1 MKRTLACL
9 LALTLSAAAAAAQD
23 TTKLEAE
30 AKKAFDSGRFKDAA
44 EKYAAAAEAPNQTA
58 NHGGDL
64 HLQSAWAYFIA
75 GNPSS
80 AREQLKSALVARPD
94 LQVVPDFYSPDFANL
109 AATVRSEV
117 VGSRVPPVDIEELKR
132 SARAK
137 LADGKAEDAVYDL
150 KRVATSTDPEVFRIL
165 ADAQDRLGHGAE
177 ADAARRR
184 ASDLEK
190 GLVSSTP
197 IGASFDATGAT
208 PMAAAPSAV
217 GPLLESAERSLASGD
232 FRAAASYA
240 RQASDADPKNAEAHR
255 MWGDAALLG
264 GQDGE
269 AEREFTAAVV
279 LDSGNGKAELGLAR
293 VSEQQKKFNTAASH
307 YRRALELNPS
317 SVAAARGL
325 GRSMSA
331 LNDKSAA
338 RIAFGRAIEID
349 PTAADAHNDFGV
361 FLFRSDE
368 PDRAVEELMEAVRL
382 DPARAVYH
390 ENLGR
395 AFRKKGMLKE
405 AERELSEATRL
416 APNETAAWTA
426 LAQVRAELKKTDEA
440 AVAYGMALNLD
451 PLSEEAATGL
461 SAVLSG
467 AGRLPEAETA
477 LTKAIENNAKSPA
490 LWNNLGVIRTQ
501 HGDYAGALV
510 AFGKALALDSS
521 FEAAKANQ
529 ARTAELAAMEK
540 AAS

>member
-9 LALTLSAAAAAAQD
+9 LALTLSTAAAAAQD
-23 TTKLEAE
+23 TAKLEAD

-75 GNPSS
+75 GNSNS

-109 AATVRSEV
+109 AATVKSEV
-117 VGSRVPPVDIEELKR
+117 VGSRVPPIDIEELKR

-208 PMAAAPSAV
+208 PMASAPSAV

-255 MWGDAALLG
+255 MPSRRRTAPVRVARSSAGDRARIRPRASTIPEIPVMAARTRSRSFSTARRTAPAKCCSCAPARPY
-264 GQDGE
+264 QE
-269 AEREFTAAVV
+269 SFEIVASRFAPAAVC
-279 LDSGNGKAELGLAR
+279 SRE
-293 VSEQQKKFNTAASH
+293 SE
-307 YRRALELNPS
+307 
-317 SVAAARGL
+317 G
-325 GRSMSA
+325 
-331 LNDKSAA
+331 
-338 RIAFGRAIEID
+338 
-349 PTAADAHNDFGV
+349 
-361 FLFRSDE
+361 
-368 PDRAVEELMEAVRL
+368 
-382 DPARAVYH
+382 
-390 ENLGR
+390 
-395 AFRKKGMLKE
+395 
-405 AERELSEATRL
+405 
-416 APNETAAWTA
+416 
-426 LAQVRAELKKTDEA
+426 
-440 AVAYGMALNLD
+440 
-451 PLSEEAATGL
+451 
-461 SAVLSG
+461 
-467 AGRLPEAETA
+467 
-477 LTKAIENNAKSPA
+477 
-490 LWNNLGVIRTQ
+490 
-501 HGDYAGALV
+501 
-510 AFGKALALDSS
+510 
-521 FEAAKANQ
+521 
-529 ARTAELAAMEK
+529 
-540 AAS
+540 